1 MSEPTTDLATV
12 APPSTDLDRVAR
24 LGMWLAAAESKSDD
38 PKAKG
43 MAAALRIA
51 YAEHLGLPA
60 HAAQDIHVIDGGLQ
74 LSSRLKRALAHSHG
88 LRVDLVSEDATQ
100 CTAQVVEIAT
110 GNVVGQPV
118 TFTVEMAK
126 QAGLGSSRSGK
137 PTGWQKSPDQ
147 MLWARA
153 SARALDRYAP
163 WVTVGVTS
171 LAEVDAAALAAQ
183 GDPEGEPFEVIDQ

>member
-1 MSEPTTDLATV
+1 VSEPSTDLAPL
-12 APPSTDLDRVAR
+12 ASNDLDRVAR
-24 LGMWLAAAESKSDD
+24 LGMWLAAAESKSED

-74 LSSRLKRALAHSHG
+74 LSSRLKRALAHNHG
-88 LRVDLVSEDATQ
+88 LRVELVSEDETQ
-100 CTAQVVEIAT
+100 CTAQIVEIAT
-110 GNVVGQPV
+110 GKPVGQPV
-118 TFTVEMAK
+118 TYTLEMAK
-126 QAGLGSSRSGK
+126 RAG
-137 PTGWQKSPDQ
+137 TGGRTNWQKHPDQ

-171 LAEVDAAALAAQ
+171 LADVDAAALAAQ
-183 GDPEGEPFEVIDQ
+183 GDLEGEPFEVIDQ

>member
-1 MSEPTTDLATV
+1 VSEPTTELATL
-12 APPSTDLDRVAR
+12 APNDLDRVAR

-60 HAAQDIHVIDGGLQ
+60 HAAQDIHVIDGSLN
-74 LSSRLKRALAHSHG
+74 LSSRLKRALAHNHG
-88 LRVDLVSEDATQ
+88 LRVVAENETDES
-100 CTAQVVEIAT
+100 CTAVLLDANGTELGRRT
-110 GNVVGQPV
+110 Y
-118 TFTVEMAK
+118 TLDMARK
-126 QAGLGSSRSGK
+126 QNLGGRK
-137 PTGWQKSPDQ
+137 NWQQIPDR

-153 SARALDRYAP
+153 SSRVLDDFAP

-171 LAEVDAAALAAQ
+171 LAEVDAATLAAQ
-183 GDPEGEPFEVIDQ
+183 GDLEGEPFEVIDQ